1 MISYIDYVNY
11 LKKNNIVMFD
21 HDYRIS
27 YNKLNNEKFVNKYIN
42 NQIGGDISQ
51 KNISQKNILQENLR
65 NIVNLSISS
74 NPQYLFLYL

>member
-42 NQIGGDISQ
+42 NQTGGGTIS
-51 KNISQKNILQENLR
+51 QENLR

>member
-27 YNKLNNEKFVNKYIN
+27 YSKLNNEKFVNKYIN
-42 NQIGGDISQ
+42 NQTGGSSQ
-51 KNISQKNILQENLR
+51 NISRDRLR

>member
-51 KNISQKNILQENLR
+51 KNISQENLR

>member
-42 NQIGGDISQ
+42 NQTGGGIIS
-51 KNISQKNILQENLR
+51 QENLR